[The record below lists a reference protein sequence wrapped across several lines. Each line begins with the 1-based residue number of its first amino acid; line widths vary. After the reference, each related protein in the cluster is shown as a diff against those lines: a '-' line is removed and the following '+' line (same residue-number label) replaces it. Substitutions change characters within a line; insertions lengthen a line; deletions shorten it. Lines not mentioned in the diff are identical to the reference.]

1 MTTHAAPMLLATT
14 VITTTDDANT
24 SIVASKPQRLRQFDV
39 TGALRLITA
48 RPRSDRAKLAV
59 AVGSSMLGAAASAIG
74 SKARFGLVVVVVGFG
89 IRAILQSLSTPN
101 PHQSPLQQYH
111 QYSITTLMPIT
122 TAT

>member
-1 MTTHAAPMLLATT
+1 VTTHAAPMLLATT
-14 VITTTDDANT
+14 VITTDDANT
-24 SIVASKPQRLRQFDV
+24 SIVASKPQRLQQFDV

-74 SKARFGLVVVVVGFG
+74 SKARFGLVVVGFG